1 VSVGMYY
8 RLSEFVNCFHSR
20 SCCIGAEFV
29 VPCCLPIRALSL
41 LKSPSKMILL
51 SGLLWT
57 WLNIVVWII
66 GIRLMSSLWVG
77 IYKYIRKYVESRWFV
92 SLIICR
98 YGEMLA
104 VVGILVIFPGNVC
117 F

>member
-20 SCCIGAEFV
+20 SCCIGAKFV

-57 WLNIVVWII
+57 WLNIVVWIM
-66 GIRLMSSLWVG
+66 G
-77 IYKYIRKYVESRWFV
+77 IRKYVESRWFV